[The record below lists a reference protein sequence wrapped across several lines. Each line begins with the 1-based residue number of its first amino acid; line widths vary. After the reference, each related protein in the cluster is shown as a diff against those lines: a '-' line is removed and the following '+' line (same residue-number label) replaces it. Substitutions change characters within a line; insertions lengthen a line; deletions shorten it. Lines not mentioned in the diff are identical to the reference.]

1 MPQQSAAAGSEN
13 RSVRG
18 LPGWRESHVPPRH
31 HHFCCPHRHRQGAN
45 VQGPPHRRPRLRRL
59 LELPY
64 LDGAGERA
72 SASTGVGSAHGW
84 PSRREPVASI
94 STSVAAFVTA
104 ACTSTSRTT
113 GPLSKTT
120 ASANGLATC
129 SLASTASRLS
139 LRSGAT
145 KTRPAA
151 PRAGRR
157 SRRAPLAKRACIEAP
172 RRGWTRPS

>member
-94 STSVAAFVTA
+94 STSVAAFVTPA
-104 ACTSTSRTT
+104 RPSTSRTT
-113 GPLSKTT
+113 GPLSKTPAPPKCPPPCPPT
-120 ASANGLATC
+120 STTSLLPSTSAPPT
-129 SLASTASRLS
+129 
-139 LRSGAT
+139 
-145 KTRPAA
+145 
-151 PRAGRR
+151 
-157 SRRAPLAKRACIEAP
+157 
-172 RRGWTRPS
+172 